1 MSDGDAAKHL
11 KVYLQ
16 DHSAGA
22 VGALELLDHLSDA
35 YRSDPLGAFF
45 TELRSDI
52 EADHNQLHNLM
63 SALGLEES
71 SLRNAGAWMAE
82 KIGRI
87 KLGITSEEDAKLRLL
102 QALETLLIGITGK
115 KMLWRALAAVRESSP
130 VLQRTD
136 FAQMESRAAEQAR
149 RVEEQRLLAAQAA
162 FRGS

>member
-1 MSDGDAAKHL
+1 MSEGDTTKHL
-11 KVYLQ
+11 EVYLQ
-16 DHSAGA
+16 DHYAGA
-22 VGALELLDHLSDA
+22 VSALELLKHLIDA
-35 YRSDPLGAFF
+35 YQSEPLGGFF

-52 EADHNQLHNLM
+52 EADHKQLHNLM

-82 KIGRI
+82 KLGRI
-87 KLGITSEEDAKLRLL
+87 KVGITSDEDAKLRLL

-115 KMLWRALAAVRESSP
+115 KLLWRALAAVQESSP

-149 RVEEQRLLAAQAA
+149 RVEEQRLLAAQGALRA
-162 FRGS
+162 S